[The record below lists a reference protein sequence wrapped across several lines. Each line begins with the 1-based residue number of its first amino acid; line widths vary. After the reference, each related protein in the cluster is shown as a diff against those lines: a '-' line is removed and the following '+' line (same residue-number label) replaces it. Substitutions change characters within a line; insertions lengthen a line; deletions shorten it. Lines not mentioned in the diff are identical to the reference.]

1 MSLTEI
7 VNVNVNVENV
17 AVSRASFGTML
28 HLGLTKVFTERF
40 RLYTGV
46 QGLLDDGFDAS
57 SVEVAV
63 ATAVFSQDIVPPS
76 IKIGRRQSDDVS
88 SITPNPVADNT
99 LYSVTINGIQFDFT
113 SGVAATAATISL
125 GLSAAINAGGE
136 PVTATDGVGSVSL
149 SPDVAA
155 VPYSVTTSAN
165 LDVVVDAAGAETLTT
180 AISEIRTIDD
190 DWYALTSESHVIADI
205 TEVATVVQTLKKI
218 YAYSTNQADAIT
230 SVTTDIFSTL
240 SALNYDRTI
249 GLFDPDADTA
259 YPEAAWLGVMLPKD
273 PGSATWSFK
282 TLVGQD
288 ADALTPTESSNAR
301 GKNGNTYE
309 TIGGVDITRF
319 GTTAEGEFMDITR
332 GIDQLESR
340 LQERIFSVLVAAD
353 KIPYTEQGVAIIEAE
368 IRAQLREAIA
378 SGVIAAEPEF
388 VITTPVVADISAV
401 VKATRALPT
410 ITFTATLQ
418 GAIHKITVVGSVTV

>member
-1 MSLTEI
+1 MSLSEI

-17 AVSRASFGTML
+17 SVSRASFGTML
-28 HLGLTKVFTERF
+28 HLGLHKVFTERS
-40 RLYTGV
+40 RVYTSVAGV
-46 QGLLDDGFDAS
+46 LADGFAANS
-57 SVEVAV
+57 KEIAV
-63 ATAVFSQDIVPPS
+63 ATAVFSQDIVPTS
-76 IKIGRRQSDDVS
+76 IRIGRQQTDDIV
-88 SITPNPVADNT
+88 ITPTTIADNT
-99 LYSVTINGIQFDFT
+99 DYTVTINGTPFT
-113 SGVAATAATISL
+113 IDSGVAATATTIATAL
-125 GLSAAINAGGE
+125 DVAINAGAE
-136 PVTATDGVGSVSL
+136 PVTSVDGTGFITL
-149 SPDVAA
+149 NPDVAA
-155 VPYSVTTSAN
+155 VAYSVSVTAN
-165 LDVVVDAAGAETLTT
+165 LTAVPDAAGAETLTV
-180 AISEIRTIDD
+180 AIAAIQADNDEF
-190 DWYALTSESHVIADI
+190 YALTQESHVAADVL
-205 TEVATVVQTLKKI
+205 EVAAIIQTLKKI
-218 YAYSTNQADAIT
+218 YVYSSSDADILTGVA
-230 SVTTDIFSTL
+230 TDIFSLT
-240 SALNYDRTI
+240 SALNYDRTM
-249 GLFDPDADTA
+249 GLYDPDADTA

-332 GIDQLESR
+332 GIDWLESR
-340 LQERIFSVLVAAD
+340 LQERIFSKLVAAD

-378 SGVIAAEPEF
+378 AGVVAAEPEF
-388 VITTPVVADISAV
+388 TITTPVVASISAV

-418 GAIHKITVVGSVTV
+418 GAIHTIVIVGSVTV